1 MKPTVQRVTPESPAE
16 TTSHVV
22 VRGLGKHFGGVQALV
37 DVDLT
42 IERGTIHGLVGE
54 NGAGKSTLGKIISG
68 VIAYDDGEVVVDGR
82 AVRYGSP
89 REALDDGVTIIAQEL
104 ALVPAMSVIGNVF
117 LGVESRKAGFVRRGL
132 LRARFVELN
141 NHAGFDLPVTTP
153 VSELRLADRQ
163 KVEILRALARDARMI
178 VMDEPTAALTTD
190 EAQRLADIVR
200 KLKARGVTI
209 VYVSHF
215 LEEVLALADM
225 VTVLKDGRVV
235 RTAPTADESPDSVVQ
250 AMLGRSL
257 ELTFPPKQVVDND
270 APVALEVQRV
280 SRGRNVRDVSLNVR
294 QGEIVGLAGLVGS
307 GRTEVARVVYGADR
321 ADTGTILAG
330 GRRVKNRSPRDALSA
345 GIALLP
351 EDRKRLGLLMDRS
364 VVENVTLPHLGRLSR
379 LGVVARRR
387 ERVEAQ
393 NQLAQLDVRYP
404 HGGAP
409 VSTLSGGNQ
418 QKVMFA
424 RWLFRRPR
432 VLLADEPTRGIDVG
446 AKRAIYNLIAS
457 LAAEGMAVLLISS
470 ELEEVLGLAHRVYVM
485 RAGEIVGEFA
495 GEQVTEDAVMRA
507 AFGGPAAGFDR

>member
-1 MKPTVQRVTPESPAE
+1 MEPTVQRDTPEPPAE
-16 TTSHVV
+16 ATSHVV

-37 DVDLT
+37 DVDVT

-68 VIAYDDGEVVVDGR
+68 VIAYDAGEVVVDGR

-89 REALDDGVTIIAQEL
+89 REALEDGVTIIAQEL
-104 ALVPAMSVIGNVF
+104 ALVPAMSVVGNVF
-117 LGVESRKAGFVRRGL
+117 LGVESRKAGFVRRRQ
-132 LRARFVELN
+132 LRARFAALN
-141 NHAGFDLPVTTP
+141 NHAGFDLPMTTP

-200 KLKARGVTI
+200 SLQARGVTI

-215 LEEVLALADM
+215 LEEVLALADT

-235 RTAPTADESPDSVVQ
+235 RTAPAADESPNSIVL

-257 ELTFPPKQVVDND
+257 ELTFPPKQVMNKD
-270 APVALEVQRV
+270 APVALEVQQV
-280 SRGRNVRDVSLNVR
+280 SRGRDVRDVSLNVR

-307 GRTEVARVVYGADR
+307 GRTEVARVIYGADR
-321 ADTGTILAG
+321 ADSGTIVVG
-330 GRRVKNRSPRDALSA
+330 GRRVKSRSPRDALSA
-345 GIALLP
+345 GIVLLP
-351 EDRKRLGLLMDRS
+351 EDRKRLGLLMERS
-364 VVENVTLPHLGRLSR
+364 VVENVTLPHLAGLSR
-379 LGVVARRR
+379 LGFVARRR
-387 ERVEAQ
+387 ERAEAQ
-393 NQLAQLDVRYP
+393 NQLAQLDVRYQR
-404 HGGAP
+404 GGAP

-424 RWLFRRPR
+424 RWLFRRPH
-432 VLLADEPTRGIDVG
+432 VLIADEPTRGIDVG
-446 AKRAIYNLIAS
+446 AKLAIYTLITS

-485 RAGEIVGEFA
+485 RAGEIVGEFS